1 MELRD
6 PENFTTDSEF
16 VENKLR
22 AHLHVDYGF
31 IVRWAA
37 TLDLVRSCSL
47 KESTKHWIP
56 WFSFDSIRY
65 EKCLRLA

>member
-16 VENKLR
+16 VENRLW

-31 IVRWAA
+31 IIRRAA
-37 TLDLVRSCSL
+37 ILDLVRSYSL
-47 KESTKHWIP
+47 NDSTKHWIP
-56 WFSFDSIRY
+56 WFSFYSIRN
-65 EKCLRLA
+65 EKYLPLA